1 MGLTNRLNATLERWL
16 PEQRLFLKSDKNARF
31 VRLKPLTQLGAM
43 GGVAVVFGWTIIA
56 SSILVIGTVSE
67 GASRGETARAQQA
80 FEQRL
85 AALSAERDLRANE
98 AAAAQGRFAVALDQ
112 VSSMQSQLL
121 ASENQRHELESGIS
135 AVQSALHDKVLA
147 LNAAKGEVSPEGEP
161 TKTAAVAAD
170 RISEFSVALDILSGE
185 LKQAASDRVQAEAE
199 SADARR
205 EAQELAM
212 ERDRII
218 ARNDALFAEIED
230 AVSVSTEPLDKM
242 FRKVGMDPDALLR
255 KVRAGYSGTGG
266 PLEPAGYS
274 TRGNAE
280 ITQGDAKVKEIM
292 VSLDKINTYR
302 IAVDKLPLAMPLKS
316 AFRYTSPY
324 GARWGRRH
332 EGVDM
337 AGPVGTAVFSTA
349 DGEVIFAGWQ
359 RGYGNLIKVKHELGT
374 ETRYGH
380 LSKIR
385 VKVGQKVSRGAQ
397 IGDMGNTGRS
407 TGSHLHYE
415 VRVDGRSVDPMS
427 FIKAAQNVF

>member
-16 PEQRLFLKSDKNARF
+16 PEQRLFLKSDANARF
-31 VRLKPLTQLGAM
+31 VRLRPLTQLGAL
-43 GGVAVVFGWTIIA
+43 GGVALVFGWTIIA
-56 SSILVIGTVSE
+56 SSILVIGTVNE
-67 GASRGETARAQQA
+67 GSSRDQTVQAQHA
-80 FEQRL
+80 FEARL
-85 AALSAERDLRANE
+85 SALSAERDLRAAE
-98 AAAAQGRFAVALDQ
+98 AAAAQNRFSVALDQ

-121 ASENQRHELESGIS
+121 ASESKRRELETGIS
-135 AVQSALHDKVLA
+135 AVQSSLHGAVLA
-147 LNAAKGEVSPEGEP
+147 LNAGKGQAG
-161 TKTAAVAAD
+161 AAD
-170 RISEFSVALDILSGE
+170 AEAAQLDADRMSEFSVALDILSGE
-185 LKQAASDRVQAEAE
+185 LKQAASDRIDAENE
-199 SADARR
+199 SAEARR
-205 EAQELAM
+205 EAQEIAL
-212 ERDRII
+212 ERDRIV
-218 ARNDALFAEIED
+218 ARNDALFAEIES
-230 AVSVSTEPLDKM
+230 AVTVSTEPLDRM
-242 FRKVGMDPDALLR
+242 FRQVGMDPDTLLR

-274 TRGNAE
+274 TRGNAA
-280 ITQGDAKVKEIM
+280 ITQNDAKVKEIM

-302 IAVDKLPLAMPLKS
+302 IAVDKLPLAMPVKN

-332 EGVDM
+332 EGIDM
-337 AGPVGTAVFSTA
+337 AGPVGTPIYSTA

-359 RGYGNLIKVKHELGT
+359 RGYGNLIKIRHELGT

-415 VRVDGRSVDPMS
+415 VRVEGRSVDPMS

>member
-16 PEQRLFLKSDKNARF
+16 PEQRLFLKSDANARF
-31 VRLKPLTQLGAM
+31 VRLRPLTQLGAL
-43 GGVAVVFGWTIIA
+43 GGVALVFGWTIIA

-67 GASRGETARAQQA
+67 GSSRDQTVQAQHA
-80 FEQRL
+80 FEARL
-85 AALSAERDLRANE
+85 AALSAERDLRATE
-98 AAAAQGRFAVALDQ
+98 AAAAQSRFAVALDQ

-121 ASENQRHELESGIS
+121 ASESKRRELETGIG
-135 AVQSALHDKVLA
+135 AVQATLHNTVLA
-147 LNAAKGEVSPEGEP
+147 LNASKGKDAAEGEQA
-161 TKTAAVAAD
+161 TAQLDAD
-170 RISEFSVALDILSGE
+170 RMSEFSVALDILSGE
-185 LKQAASDRVQAEAE
+185 LKQAASDRLQAESDSAE
-199 SADARR
+199 ARR
-205 EAQELAM
+205 EAQEIAL
-212 ERDRII
+212 ERDRIV
-218 ARNDALFAEIED
+218 ARNDALFAEIES
-230 AVSVSTEPLDKM
+230 AVTVSTEPLDRM
-242 FRKVGMDPDALLR
+242 FRRVGMDPDALLR

-274 TRGNAE
+274 TRGNAA
-280 ITQGDAKVKEIM
+280 ITQNDAKVKEIM

-302 IAVDKLPLAMPLKS
+302 IAVDKLPLAMPVKN

-332 EGVDM
+332 EGIDM
-337 AGPVGTAVFSTA
+337 AGPVGTAIYSTA

-359 RGYGNLIKVKHELGT
+359 RGYGNLIKIRHELGT

-415 VRVDGRSVDPMS
+415 VRVEGRSVDPMS